1 MVKALITGAS
11 SGFGVDFAHILASIG
26 YDLIIVARRQDK
38 LEEVKKAVTD
48 KYGVKVCVIDM
59 DLTGFDAAK
68 KLYESTKDEQVEILI
83 NNAGFGMYDFFTD
96 QDAAKVDNM
105 IQLNIATL
113 TALTNLF
120 LKDMVKK
127 DSGYIMNVASFAGF
141 NPMPFYAAYGAS
153 KAFVMNFT
161 VALSAELKETGSK
174 VKVSAFCPGY
184 TNTEF
189 VAVAGQKKSK
199 FVNQTIGES
208 YPAALEAVNG
218 LLKGKTIVMPRFINK
233 LGALMLKFM
242 SRERAAKTVFKS
254 IRK

>member
-1 MVKALITGAS
+1 MVTALVTGAS
-11 SGFGVDFAHILASIG
+11 SGFGVDFAHILASKG
-26 YDLIIVARRQDK
+26 YDLIIVARRKDK
-38 LEEVKKAVTD
+38 LEEVSRNVAD
-48 KYGVKVCVIDM
+48 KYGVKVHIIDM
-59 DLTGFDAAK
+59 DISGFDAAV
-68 KLYESTKDEQVEILI
+68 KLYDLTKDENIEVLI
-83 NNAGFGMYDFFTD
+83 NNAGFGMYDLFIS
-96 QDAAKVDNM
+96 QDAAKVDSM

-127 DSGYIMNVASFAGF
+127 DSGYILNVASFAGF
-141 NPMPFYAAYGAS
+141 NPMPSYAAYGGS
-153 KAFVMNFT
+153 KAYVMNFS
-161 VALSAELKETGSK
+161 VALSTELKETGSK

-189 VAVAGQKKSK
+189 VAVAGQKRSE
-199 FVNQTIGES
+199 FVNRTIGES

-218 LLKGKTIVMPRFINK
+218 LFKGKAIVMPRFINK

-242 SRERAAKTVFKS
+242 SRKKAAETVFKS

>member
-11 SGFGVDFAHILASIG
+11 SGFGVDFAHILASKG
-26 YDLIIVARRQDK
+26 YDLIIVARRKDK
-38 LEEVKKAVTD
+38 LEEVSQTVAD
-48 KYGVKVCVIDM
+48 KYGVKVRFIDM
-59 DLTGFDAAK
+59 DLTGFDAAAR
-68 KLYESTKDEQVEILI
+68 LYELTKDEQIEVLI
-83 NNAGFGMYDFFTD
+83 NNAGFGMYDFFID
-96 QDAAKVDNM
+96 QDAEKVDGM
-105 IQLNIATL
+105 IQLNISTL

-153 KAFVMNFT
+153 KAYVMNFS
-161 VALSAELKETGSK
+161 VALAAELKGNGSK

-189 VAVAGQKKSK
+189 VAVAGQKDSK

-208 YPAALEAVNG
+208 YPAAVEAVNG
-218 LLKGKTIVMPRFINK
+218 LLKGKTIIMPRFINK
-233 LGALMLKFM
+233 IGALMLKFM

>member
-1 MVKALITGAS
+1 MVTALITGAS
-11 SGFGVDFAHILASIG
+11 SGFGVDFSHILALKG
-26 YDLIIVARRQDK
+26 YDLIIVARRKDK
-38 LEEVKKAVTD
+38 LDEVSRTVVD
-48 KYGVKVCVIDM
+48 KFGVKVRVIDM

-68 KLYESTKDEQVEILI
+68 KLYDSTKDEQIEVLI
-83 NNAGFGMYDFFTD
+83 NNAGFGMYDLFIS
-96 QDAAKVDNM
+96 QDAEKVDSM
-105 IQLNIATL
+105 IQLNIAAL

-127 DSGYIMNVASFAGF
+127 DSGFIMNVASFAGF

-153 KAFVMNFT
+153 KAFVMNFS
-161 VALSAELKETGSK
+161 VALATELKETGSK
-174 VKVSAFCPGY
+174 VRVSAFCPGY

-189 VAVAGQKKSK
+189 VAVAGQKRSE
-199 FVNQTIGES
+199 FVNRTIGES

-218 LLKGKTIVMPRFINK
+218 LFNGRVIVMPRFINK
-233 LGALMLKFM
+233 LGAFLLKFM